1 MNGNDARKEQAVKE
15 FLTEFLANYSPEI
28 YAAVMEAVPEAAQA
42 ISTPPNMQGVMGL
55 GYGFGQVPQPTAQQ
69 QPAAPPQK
77 AWWEKA
83 LDAAATFGTAYL
95 QFEAQ
100 KDVLKVQ
107 QKRAEQG
114 LPPIRTDAI
123 APTIRHQVDIPPEFK
138 QAAMG
143 TGTLVAL
150 GLGALAIMYFATR

>member
-1 MNGNDARKEQAVKE
+1 MNDNDARKEQAVKQ
-15 FLTEFLANYSPEI
+15 FLTEFLATYSPEI

-42 ISTPPNMQGVMGL
+42 ISTPPGMEGFGYM
-55 GYGFGQVPQPTAQQ
+55 YGFGQTPQPAQ

-107 QKRAEQG
+107 KKRAEQG

-150 GLGALAIMYFATR
+150 GVGALALMWFATR